1 MLNRLD
7 EEQAVN
13 KGDGVLLNMFVCHD
27 GDWCSRRM
35 VWEQT
40 ELETMQKEGDWM
52 SILKSVM
59 AGEKEYAM
67 KDGNPIRQVL

>member
-7 EEQAVN
+7 EEQVVN
-13 KGDGVLLNMFVCHD
+13 KGDGVLANMFVCHD
-27 GDWCSRRM
+27 GDWCSLRM

-52 SILKSVM
+52 SILKSVT
-59 AGEKEYAM
+59 AGEKKYAM